1 MVALLLVGA
10 LLTPLALTALWARD
24 TITSTDGY
32 VAVADTLA
40 ADDDVR
46 EALVDHLTTATLDQV
61 DADALL
67 GSALEALGGSGEGDS
82 PLDAAG
88 APLRLAMESLVREV
102 LTRVVDSDAFATAWS
117 QANRRAH
124 TTALALLADGDAGA
138 LSLSDDGQVTLDLAP
153 VVELARA
160 ELAARGI
167 TLADSLPQIDA
178 SIPLVSSQD
187 LVIAR
192 SAYAT
197 LDTVADWL
205 PWVAALMLV
214 AAVALARRRATALA
228 WEAGLVVAATALVSL
243 AVVVGRS
250 RYVDSLSG
258 SRLRTEV
265 TVALA
270 DTLGESALAALR
282 TGYVLG
288 AGLAV
293 AAVVVWLVARLA
305 GRRRTQPDPSARP
318 A

>member
-1 MVALLLVGA
+1 MVALLLVGS
-10 LLTPLALTALWARD
+10 LLTPLALTALWARE
-24 TITSTDGY
+24 TISSTDGY

-61 DADALL
+61 DA
-67 GSALEALGGSGEGDS
+67 
-82 PLDAAG
+82 G

-117 QANRRAH
+117 EANRRAH
-124 TTALALLADGDAGA
+124 TTALALLTDGDAGA

-160 ELAARGI
+160 ELLARGI

-178 SIPLVSSQD
+178 SVPLVSSED
-187 LVIAR
+187 LVTAR

-214 AAVALARRRATALA
+214 AAVALARRRAAALA
-228 WEAGLVVAATALVSL
+228 WAAGLVVAATALVSL

-250 RYVDSLSG
+250 WYVESLSG

-293 AAVVVWLVARLA
+293 AAVVVWLVARLT
-305 GRRRTQPDPSARP
+305 GRRRTQPVPP
-318 A
+318 AQPA